1 MLVHQPCQENLQN
14 DILINIKMLHREIAN
29 INKTSVNINKET
41 SVTLH
46 CKILLILDVQL
57 VQGYSS

>member
-1 MLVHQPCQENLQN
+1 MLL
-14 DILINIKMLHREIAN
+14 REIAN